1 MQRSDYPD
9 LRGRRILMVDDQPDA
24 LELLTEMLH
33 LCGAQVVAART
44 TIYACAYLARYTPDL
59 IICDFKMPGET
70 GVEFMR
76 WVRSLSTEHAR
87 IPAIAATGYV
97 QEFLRATAATS
108 LFDAYFVK
116 PLEVPRF
123 LGTVMALLSETSP
136 SAPPPAG

>member
-1 MQRSDYPD
+1 MKRSDYPD
-9 LRGRRILMVDDQPDA
+9 LTGRRILMIDDQPDA
-24 LELLTEMLH
+24 LELLTEMLQ

-76 WVRSLSTEHAR
+76 WVRSLSAEHAR

-97 QEFLRATAATS
+97 QEFLRATAATT
-108 LFDAYFVK
+108 LFDAYLEK

-136 SAPPPAG
+136 SSPPPAG